1 MWFPVTDQVIVPWP
15 AVWSFSA
22 EPSAEPEFATPDT
35 PIVLPEKVPVC
46 ADGPVVLTIRMPG
59 PTALRK
65 VLFVMLIVVLP
76 LVPLLESVS
85 PPPPVAM
92 PGWLLL
98 KVLPLMTRS
107 RARLLL
113 WL

>member
-1 MWFPVTDQVIVPWP
+1 MKLFVTDHVIVPWP
-15 AVWSFSA
+15 AVWSLSA
-22 EPSAEPEFATPDT
+22 DPSLEPEFAVPET

-46 ADGPVVLTIRMPG
+46 VEGPVVLTIRIPG
-59 PTALRK
+59 PTASRN
-65 VLFVMLIVVLP
+65 VLLVMLLVVLP
-76 LVPLLESVS
+76 LVPLLESVR

-107 RARLLL
+107 PAPLPL